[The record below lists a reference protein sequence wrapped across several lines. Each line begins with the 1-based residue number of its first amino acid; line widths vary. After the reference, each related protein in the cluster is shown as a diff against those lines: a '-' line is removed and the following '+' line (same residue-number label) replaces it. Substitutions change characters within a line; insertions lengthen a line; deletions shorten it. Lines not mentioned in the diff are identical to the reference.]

1 MKNKLNKKLKKRV
14 SKEDVGYR
22 VKAQAFLDMNQDTGL
37 SGSTGNFDM
46 MNDALQ
52 IDLLS
57 GESFGDLDLD
67 LEDF

>member
-22 VKAQAFLDMNQDTGL
+22 VKAQAFRDMVADSGL
-37 SGSTGNFDM
+37 SGGTSRFDM

-52 IDLLS
+52 KDLLS
-57 GESFGDLDLD
+57 GEAFGDLDLD

>member
-1 MKNKLNKKLKKRV
+1 MKNKTNKKLKKRV

-22 VKAQAFLDMNQDTGL
+22 VKAQAFRDMVADSGL
-37 SGSTGNFDM
+37 SGGTSRFDM

-57 GESFGDLDLD
+57 GEAFGDLDLD